1 MPTEPVLN
9 TPEDEIALY
18 LQEARRYPLL
28 NAEEEKALALQCA
41 QGDEDALRKMV
52 SSNLRLVISI
62 AKEYTGR
69 GVPLMDLVQEGSIGL
84 LTAARKFDPSM
95 NFRFSTY
102 ATKWIRQGVTRCL
115 LSSKGMIRVPL
126 HAAEKMRKVLLT
138 KANLLQENGTEPT
151 ISELA
156 EACEMPED
164 KVAQILQL
172 NPEVSSLDTPVGE
185 DDGTLGQL
193 LSDLESPSP
202 YEDLVHREL
211 IRIIDELLSDLNERQ
226 QRILRLHYGLED
238 GTCYSLEEIGGVLGI
253 SKERARQI
261 EHQAIDKLRKMGND
275 IGLEEFLE

>member
-18 LQEARRYPLL
+18 LQEVRTFPLL
-28 NAEEEKALALQCA
+28 SAEEEKELAVKCA
-41 QGDEDALRKMV
+41 TGDENALRKMV

-84 LTAARKFDPSM
+84 LTAARKFDPSL

-238 GTCYSLEEIGGVLGI
+238 GTCYSLEQIGSMLGI